1 MYLPKQESTMV
12 SFYTIKGFTYERDN
26 EYELIGEKDNHCQ
39 NKPESCS
46 FSPSNTHSILNS
58 SILLPWTS

>member
-26 EYELIGEKDNHCQ
+26 QYELIGEYLKVAIVLHC
-39 NKPESCS
+39 
-46 FSPSNTHSILNS
+46 
-58 SILLPWTS
+58 